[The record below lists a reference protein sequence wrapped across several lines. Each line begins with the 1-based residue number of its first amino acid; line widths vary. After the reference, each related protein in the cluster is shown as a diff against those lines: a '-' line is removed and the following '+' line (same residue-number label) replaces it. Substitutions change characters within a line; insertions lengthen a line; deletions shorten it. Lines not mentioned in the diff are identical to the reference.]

1 MELLF
6 RQYYDYVCRTVFR
19 IVPNAQ
25 VTEDIAQEVFMEI
38 WRRREAFLITTSLKA
53 YLRRAAANRA
63 LNYLRDK
70 RNQASDEV
78 SEGHFN
84 LQADPN
90 FSLEAT
96 ELQSQIAGAI
106 EQLPQRCREV
116 FKLSRLEE
124 MSYQEIAD
132 TMGISVKTVE
142 NQIVKALKMLRESL
156 RPFMENSLLLIAWL
170 WDLFQ

>member
-19 IVPNAQ
+19 LVPNAQ
-25 VTEDIAQEVFMEI
+25 AAEDIAQEVFLEI
-38 WRRREAFLITTSLKA
+38 WRRRDTFSITTSLRA

-70 RNQASDEV
+70 RNLPSDEV
-78 SEGHFN
+78 TEGHFS
-84 LQADPN
+84 LQADPG
-90 FSLEAT
+90 FSLETT
-96 ELQSQIAGAI
+96 ELQSQITEAI
-106 EQLPQRCREV
+106 EQLPQRCQEV

-142 NQIVKALKMLRESL
+142 NQIVKALKLLREAL